1 MACSYRMAGIAGS
14 FLQSTF
20 AAFSFAGA
28 GYLFKMFDK
37 DGYSKEAKRHNL
49 ALEKF
54 NRDKEK
60 FAEEEVLKH
69 DRENQL
75 RREME
80 EANRL
85 INEGNKSLG
94 NLAAA
99 RREYDTLMARKRAE
113 PKLSNYHTP
122 SGDMRYYQSVVAVV
136 VGVGCGG
143 RCVLCFLDL
152 P

>member
-1 MACSYRMAGIAGS
+1 MAVASIAGL

-60 FAEEEVLKH
+60 FDEEEVLKH

-75 RREME
+75 RREIE

-85 INEGNKSLG
+85 INAGNKSLD

-99 RREYDTLMARKRAE
+99 RREYDTVMAQKRE
-113 PKLSNYHTP
+113 PPKLSDHYTP
-122 SGDMRYYQSVVAVV
+122 SGEMRHYQRIAAAAI
-136 VGVGCGG
+136 GVGCGYG
-143 RCVLCFLDL
+143 AGLAVRRYYT
-152 P
+152 